1 MENQATMSD
10 FDSILASRGVTRRSF
25 MKLCAGIAAAAGLSQ
40 LAVPRV
46 AQALEESVIGATS
59 GNLYPVIWIE
69 GASCTGCTESFAQV
83 ETPDVAS
90 VVLDMIS
97 LNYSETLSAA
107 AGHSVEEA
115 KAQTIAAGNYILIY
129 EGAVLEAFDGNAL
142 RVAGETGIT
151 ALVEAA
157 ESANAVVAVGS
168 CAVNGGWMA
177 AAPNPAQALGV
188 QQYLKKVGVATPV
201 VNVPGCPVNPE
212 WVMSVLV
219 DVVVMKDMDLLV
231 NRLNEFNMPGDLFNQ
246 TIHDNCERR
255 GHFENGEFV
264 YEFGSKEEEMG
275 YCLYPVGCKGPQTR
289 ALCGVTLWNNRR
301 SWCVQSGAPCIGC
314 CEANPNNPGDNWAEV
329 NTPFYKRM
337 RDLRIGPL
345 SLQPTTIAVTIT
357 GIVAA
362 ALVVHGFG
370 MKLSGRMDGGAPFE
384 KIRKWDAK
392 HPDQEIGTYADPVA
406 GGPVLDDELLQKNAD
421 MLKMGTIETARE
433 AERSVVDIQT
443 LQHTNEQL
451 ISTLDEV
458 MNIQREGA
466 QKRREAEAELGRI
479 EGQLKQKLLELRG

>member
-1 MENQATMSD
+1 M
-10 FDSILASRGVTRRSF
+10 
-25 MKLCAGIAAAAGLSQ
+25 
-40 LAVPRV
+40 
-46 AQALEESVIGATS
+46 
-59 GNLYPVIWIE
+59 
-69 GASCTGCTESFAQV
+69 
-83 ETPDVAS
+83 
-90 VVLDMIS
+90 
-97 LNYSETLSAA
+97 
-107 AGHSVEEA
+107 
-115 KAQTIAAGNYILIY
+115 
-129 EGAVLEAFDGNAL
+129 LEAFDGNAL

-406 GGPVLDDELLQKNAD
+406 GGRFSTTSCCRRTPNPVT
-421 MLKMGTIETARE
+421 TIKK
-433 AERSVVDIQT
+433 
-443 LQHTNEQL
+443 
-451 ISTLDEV
+451 EV
-458 MNIQREGA
+458 S
-466 QKRREAEAELGRI
+466 
-479 EGQLKQKLLELRG
+479 